1 MPELSKFLGDLE
13 TWENLTVDLIKDT
26 KIHKVLKGVM
36 RVDFE
41 IPLEDEFHFKKRS
54 EDLYKQW
61 MEMFAAEEKKSKEAA
76 AAEKGGRVPRG
87 TASL

>member
-1 MPELSKFLGDLE
+1 
-13 TWENLTVDLIKDT
+13 
-26 KIHKVLKGVM
+26 M